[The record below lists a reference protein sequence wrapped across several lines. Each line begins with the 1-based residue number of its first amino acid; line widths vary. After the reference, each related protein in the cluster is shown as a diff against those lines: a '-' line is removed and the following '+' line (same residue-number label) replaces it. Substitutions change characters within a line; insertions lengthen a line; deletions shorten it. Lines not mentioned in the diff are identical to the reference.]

1 MSSNKNIFVPKE
13 GAYSGSWRRPAGAAG
28 ECGALHIAYRS
39 KLGRLEVIEDGID
52 FLFELEPIDAG
63 TQHVRSYTVDTP
75 ECRAGAIFY
84 ALGPA
89 SGFVIELTWV
99 TGVSVFVLFD
109 DEGEALDFLLTRG
122 MPFVQA
128 TLAAAVI
135 PSFKVGQ

>member
-75 ECRAGAIFY
+75 SAARVRFSMH
-84 ALGPA
+84 
-89 SGFVIELTWV
+89 SGQPVVSLSSSRGSQARPYSCCLTTKGRLWI
-99 TGVSVFVLFD
+99 SY
-109 DEGEALDFLLTRG
+109 
-122 MPFVQA
+122 
-128 TLAAAVI
+128 
-135 PSFKVGQ
+135 